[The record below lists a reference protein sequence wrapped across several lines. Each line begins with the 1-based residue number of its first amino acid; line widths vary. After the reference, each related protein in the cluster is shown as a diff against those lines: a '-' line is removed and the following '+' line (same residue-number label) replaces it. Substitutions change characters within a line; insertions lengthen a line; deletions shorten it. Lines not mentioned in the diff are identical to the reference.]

1 MNLSEMTIAG
11 AGRMLR
17 GGETTSVALTEAA
30 IARMEATE
38 ARLNAFITPTP
49 DDALASARQADADL
63 AAGNDHGPLHGIPI
77 AIKDLCAT
85 RGIRTTAGSAV
96 LGDWV
101 PDFDATVVRKLHEG
115 GAVSLGKLNLHEFA
129 FGTTSMNE
137 HYGAVHN
144 PWDLSRHPGGSSGG
158 SGAAV
163 AAGVVFGAIGTDTG
177 GSIRMPAALCGT
189 AGLMPTYGVVS
200 RKGVTALSWS
210 LDHIGPLTRTAEDSA
225 LFLKTIAGYDAGDPG
240 SLHTPEGWDP
250 TSEIGMPLSGLRI
263 GVARSQ
269 FERVQPEV
277 AARVNDALDVIRKLG
292 ASVTDVQIPMLDE
305 GFQLPIISAEAA
317 SYHARWL
324 QESPEKYSDSV
335 RRAIL
340 NGFGVSAVE
349 YLDALAGLPRAVD
362 VGRDALHA
370 ARRDP
375 PPANARVGDHV
386 QELDDVGITAH
397 AREAD
402 QAAVEVGRDV
412 VVTRAEH
419 LRGLGGRASAVTI
432 PADQPVERV
441 ELVDVD
447 MPVLDEG
454 HALEHRRILPDGL
467 ARPPRRAASTMIG

>member
-1 MNLSEMTIAG
+1 MTIAG

-210 LDHIGPLTRTAEDSA
+210 LDHI
-225 LFLKTIAGYDAGDPG
+225 
-240 SLHTPEGWDP
+240 
-250 TSEIGMPLSGLRI
+250 
-263 GVARSQ
+263 
-269 FERVQPEV
+269 
-277 AARVNDALDVIRKLG
+277 
-292 ASVTDVQIPMLDE
+292 
-305 GFQLPIISAEAA
+305 
-317 SYHARWL
+317 
-324 QESPEKYSDSV
+324 
-335 RRAIL
+335 
-340 NGFGVSAVE
+340 
-349 YLDALAGLPRAVD
+349 
-362 VGRDALHA
+362 
-370 ARRDP
+370 
-375 PPANARVGDHV
+375 
-386 QELDDVGITAH
+386 
-397 AREAD
+397 
-402 QAAVEVGRDV
+402 
-412 VVTRAEH
+412 
-419 LRGLGGRASAVTI
+419 
-432 PADQPVERV
+432 
-441 ELVDVD
+441 
-447 MPVLDEG
+447 
-454 HALEHRRILPDGL
+454 
-467 ARPPRRAASTMIG
+467 